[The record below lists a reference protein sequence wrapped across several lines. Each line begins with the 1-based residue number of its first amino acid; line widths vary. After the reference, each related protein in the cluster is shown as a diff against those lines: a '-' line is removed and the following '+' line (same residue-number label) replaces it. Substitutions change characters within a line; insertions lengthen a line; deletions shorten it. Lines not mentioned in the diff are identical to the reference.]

1 MSSVTP
7 NYLPSEIV
15 WADQVASKLRLIM
28 STCADETAENRQA
41 YAEEHIRQRLEEV
54 PPAKRTLYLDE
65 LATKFP
71 IGQSA
76 PAGLATSPA
85 PAAGAAPVE
94 DVDEFLRVM
103 DRAAARWNDADK
115 EKVRARL
122 ATLGVVD
129 RSVGGGL
136 EQHVVELKQRL
147 SLAPAEEVSAAKLAK
162 LCIQQAEFYA
172 KLDQLAW
179 NTWKILAP
187 KSALKRDTALG
198 DSRNLIRRYLRG
210 DAEPN
215 DLQVA
220 QQVERT
226 RQLIAVLLGSIS
238 QVSRGFVKRYQT
250 RYSPEAIRDMVK
262 MEGGGSLLTS
272 VEARCWRKYSELAAE
287 INESAL
293 QTEMQEVV
301 VKYVEELMRGSNRP
315 T

>member
-1 MSSVTP
+1 MSYASP
-7 NYLPSEIV
+7 KNFLPSEIV

-28 STCADETAENRQA
+28 STCADETADNRQA
-41 YAEEHIRQRLEEV
+41 YIEEHIRQRLEEV

-71 IGQSA
+71 IGQTA
-76 PAGLATSPA
+76 FTAAA
-85 PAAGAAPVE
+85 IPAAAAGPVPT
-94 DVDEFLRVM
+94 DNVDEFLRVM
-103 DRAAARWNDADK
+103 DRAAARWSDADK

-136 EQHVVELKQRL
+136 EQHAVELKQRL
-147 SLAPAEEVSAAKLAK
+147 ALAPNEEVAAAKLAK

-187 KSALKRDTALG
+187 KSALRRDTALG
-198 DSRNLIRRYLRG
+198 DSRSLVRRYLRG
-210 DAEPN
+210 DAEPS
-215 DLQVA
+215 DLLLA
-220 QQVERT
+220 QQIERT

-238 QVSRGFVKRYQT
+238 QISRGFVKRYQT
-250 RYSPEAIRDMVK
+250 RYSPEAVRDLVK
-262 MEGGGSLLTS
+262 IEGGGSLLTS
-272 VEARCWRKYSELAAE
+272 VEARCWRKYSDLAAE
-287 INESAL
+287 INENAL